1 MFIQEI
7 IDSLTDKKQALTTRN
22 LLDVSH
28 LSADEIRTIAIT
40 LSYDSAITEL
50 RRQAGKKF
58 IFHVASPKSGSTGI
72 AQSVGPFLRT
82 RGWKTPSMTVGGGNR
97 AQDFFL
103 SELIRLEALEHDI
116 FTDHQHCVFSSYIL
130 ELLTAI
136 NAKVVFQT
144 RNLYDMLISLR
155 DHLDNETTVK
165 PMFYIDRNQWAALKQ
180 SEKLDFLIYN
190 VAPWYINFWVGW
202 SHAQKAMGENFLVVR
217 YEDLLQR
224 PDDIFESILDFSE
237 LPRSAFPTSTDSIY
251 TKNVFTRKNKAIIGR
266 GELFT
271 TEHRRHVDMLCK
283 PYTDIDFS
291 AMGID

>member
-1 MFIQEI
+1 MFIQDTI
-7 IDSLTDKKQALTTRN
+7 NSLTGKKQALSTRK
-22 LLDVSH
+22 LLNVSH
-28 LSADEIRTIAIT
+28 LSAEEIRTIAIT

-58 IFHVASPKSGSTGI
+58 IFHVASPKSGSTWI
-72 AQSVGPFLRT
+72 AQSVGPYLRT
-82 RGWKTPSMTVGGGNR
+82 QGWKTPSMTVGGGNR

-103 SELIRLEALEHDI
+103 SELVRLEALDHDI
-116 FTDHQHCVFSSYIL
+116 FTDHQHCVFSSYVL
-130 ELLTAI
+130 DLLIAI

-165 PMFYIDRNQWAALKQ
+165 PMFFIDKNQWTALNQ

-202 SHAQKAMGENFLVVR
+202 SQAQKVMGDNFLVIK
-217 YEDLLQR
+217 YENLLEN
-224 PDDIFESILDFSE
+224 PDAVFEKILDFSE
-237 LPRSAFPTSTDSIY
+237 LPRKAFPASTDSIY
-251 TKNVFTRKNKAIIGR
+251 TKQVFTRKNKAIIGR

-271 TEHRRHVDMLCK
+271 TEHRCHIERLCT
-283 PYTDIDFS
+283 PYKDIDFTVLDLS
-291 AMGID
+291 

>member
-1 MFIQEI
+1 MLIQET
-7 IDSLTDKKQALTTRN
+7 IDSLTNKKQALTTRN
-22 LLDVSH
+22 LLNVSH
-28 LSADEIRTIAIT
+28 LSAEEIRTIAIT

-58 IFHVASPKSGSTGI
+58 IFHVASPKSGSTWI

-116 FTDHQHCVFSSYIL
+116 FTDHQHCVFSSYVL

-165 PMFYIDRNQWAALKQ
+165 PMFNIDTNQWAALNRT
-180 SEKLDFLIYN
+180 EKLDFLIYN

-202 SHAQKAMGENFLVVR
+202 SQAQKAMGDNFLVVK
-217 YEDLLQR
+217 YEDLLEN
-224 PDDIFESILDFSE
+224 PDNIFETILDFSE
-237 LPRSAFPTSTDSIY
+237 LPRSVFPASTDTIY
-251 TKNVFTRKNKAIIGR
+251 TSNVFTRKNKAIIGR

-271 TEHRRHVDMLCK
+271 AEHRLHVDRLCK
-283 PYTDIDFS
+283 PYKDIDFS
-291 AMGID
+291 AMGIG